1 VKRMLRWWTRSIVI
15 GAVLL
20 RTMPC
25 AAQTG
30 GTGSTPP
37 APPAAPDDT
46 PAVKIGGTLFTDYTV
61 IAAPAAKDADAN
73 TIVPNAF
80 NVGRTYINVTGR
92 ISHLVSFRIT
102 PDVFRESGAGSSLS
116 GSYSFRLKYAYAQ
129 FNLGQS
135 SGTASGTW
143 VRLGLQQTPWVDFI
157 EPIYRYR
164 FQGMTFED
172 REGFS
177 SSSDAGLG
185 FHTNLPDDRGDVEAG
200 IYNGETYA
208 RPEVN
213 DQKALMVR
221 GTLRPL
227 TGVPALRGL
236 RLSAFY
242 DKDAYVRN
250 ADRIRAIVAVTF
262 EHKHLNAA
270 FDHLAARDRT
280 SSSVRAIEARGYSVW
295 ATPRAAHG
303 WEGLIRFDHLQPDAV
318 APATR
323 NRTLGGIAYWFPH
336 QGAVGA
342 ALLLDAEVL
351 RFRSFVVNPPTQRRF
366 ALHALVNF

>member
-1 VKRMLRWWTRSIVI
+1 MTPGLLKWTQTALV
-15 GAVLL
+15 AALL
-20 RTMPC
+20 TPVPC
-25 AAQTG
+25 SAQVAA
-30 GTGSTPP
+30 GSPSGQ
-37 APPAAPDDT
+37 PAADDT
-46 PAVKIGGTLFTDYTV
+46 PAVKVGGTLFADYTV
-61 IAAPAAKDADAN
+61 VQAPEITDADGN
-73 TIVPNAF
+73 TVVANAF
-80 NVGRTYINVTGR
+80 NVGRAYINVTGR
-92 ISHLVSFRIT
+92 ISHLISFRIT
-102 PDVFRESGAGSSLS
+102 PDIFREAGAGSSLN
-116 GSYSFRLKYAYAQ
+116 GSYTFRLKYGYAQ

-135 SGTASGTW
+135 SAAPNGTW

-177 SSSDAGLG
+177 SSSDAGVG
-185 FHTNLPDDRGDVEAG
+185 FHTNLPNDRGDLEAG

-221 GTLRPL
+221 GTFRPFVTHAVL
-227 TGVPALRGL
+227 HGL
-236 RLSAFY
+236 RASGFY
-242 DKDAYVRN
+242 DKDAYVHD
-250 ADRIRAIVAVTF
+250 ADRTRGIVALTF

-270 FDHLAARDRT
+270 FDHLWATDQPLRT
-280 SSSVRAIEARGYSVW
+280 TPADHARGYTVW
-295 ATPRAAHG
+295 ATPRASNG
-303 WEGLIRFDHLQPDAV
+303 WEGLIRFDHLQSAGDA
-318 APATR
+318 PGTR

-336 QGAVGA
+336 QGTVAA

-351 RFRSFVVNPPTQRRF
+351 RSSNFAINPPTQRRF

>member
-1 VKRMLRWWTRSIVI
+1 MLRWLMQGVVLA
-15 GAVLL
+15 GVLL
-20 RTMPC
+20 ATVPC
-25 AAQTG
+25 AAQG
-30 GTGSTPP
+30 GGAAPPP
-37 APPAAPDDT
+37 AAPAAAPDDT
-46 PAVKIGGTLFTDYTV
+46 PAVKIGGTLFADYTV
-61 IAAPAAKDADAN
+61 IAAPGGKDADGN

-80 NVGRTYINVTGR
+80 NVGRAYINVTGR

-102 PDVFRESGAGSSLS
+102 PDIFRESGVGSSLN
-116 GSYSFRLKYAYAQ
+116 GSYTFRLKYAYAQ
-129 FNLGQS
+129 FNPGQS
-135 SGTASGTW
+135 SPSASGTW
-143 VRLGLQQTPWVDFI
+143 IRLGLQQTPWVDFI

-185 FHTNLPDDRGDVEAG
+185 FHTNLPGDRGDVEAG

-208 RPEVN
+208 HPEVN

-227 TGVPALRGL
+227 TGMPALRGL
-236 RLSAFY
+236 RVSAFY

-280 SSSVRAIEARGYSVW
+280 SSTARAIEARGYSLW
-295 ATPRAAHG
+295 ATPRVAGG

-318 APATR
+318 APARR
-323 NRTLGGIAYWFPH
+323 NRSLGGVAYWFPH
-336 QGAVGA
+336 QGAVAA

-351 RFRSFVVNPPTQRRF
+351 RFSSFVVNQPTQRRL
-366 ALHALVNF
+366 ALHALVTF